1 MSLMILIKTHILIL
15 LGSFSNS
22 CIVSGLIC
30 FKGHFTIFIEE
41 KTLLDLRMF
50 PQRPRPG
57 ETEEDILKQQDKFH
71 GGRKRSK
78 FAESRLKETES
89 SNAPSPPSAVLLQP
103 RIMERDFSGLLQSD
117 PLTQE
122 PSLSSFP
129 STFKLSSQELTEKTN
144 RGQSF
149 FAKAFSKDSLKLK
162 KGPLQ
167 PPPFVELPKR
177 DFGNKSNLLSGSQV
191 FNDIVL
197 QEIHEENIAKLC
209 SMPEEEI
216 LLEKKKILESLDPK
230 IMEFLKRKVS
240 QTKPESIDVIKE
252 EVSDKMEEDASSNNS
267 LEQEKRKW
275 MENITTKE
283 EENDILGLPAR
294 FDFKGE
300 IMEGE
305 KNDDFDAGL
314 HHHGEEPHRA
324 GYTLDEL
331 LTLSRSTFPQQKNLA
346 LETLSAVVRNYKK
359 GLFDGIF
366 DVNILDSLLKSGL
379 IEVLRM
385 GMDEKIESIIFASAN
400 ALSEFL
406 YNECDEVCL
415 DLSFNYFKCYVQP
428 SLPTEVST
436 RGTTSHAEYESE
448 KTELKDSEIIQL
460 DVIYALLRMDI
471 LDRIAY
477 IIMNLNPGVGV
488 TIACLK
494 ILIRIARHTKQSA
507 RTILHHPKLLKQI
520 EKLFLPSLIHSYSS
534 SSNPIRGSPVH
545 LALKLIRI
553 IVSWDINYAV
563 FITSTQKNIGDALL
577 SYIAYDPTSSDHNG
591 PEIPTLEGLSLV
603 LESFRFW
610 QILLRYKL
618 GIDHYLNFYPI
629 LLRQMLYYV
638 NKVDLTDVSPN
649 KKYVYD
655 HGGALIQVLEAAVL
669 NLGTSNHLDWS
680 HFQEIFSLL
689 ETCAKK
695 WCCQVNS
702 LAWSNTLPS
711 SKVAIANMV
720 ASTMRALGTFYW
732 KYSEQKQC
740 IITDLLTN
748 HVRIYVNEILATF
761 FNTVLFKELMNFSFI
776 SSSLN
781 LTSEFEFASGKNRD
795 PKNLPSFG
803 SVVYRGSVVPSISEN
818 SPYNFIVSALYSFLL
833 CKELDKSLVVPDS
846 LLSNFNS
853 NEASLER
860 IIKKSNVSN
869 LLINSNWFTRIEA
882 YYWTLQCFVTAEL
895 KINCP
900 HLRSVGRLSLSFLHT
915 WDDELALELCKK
927 VMFSNTLQLKS
938 EEFTTNKLKKLSLNP
953 TDATTPADELA
964 DFSSLYLKYLF
975 PSASLLQRSK
985 EVFSSSGTPQSLTQ
999 SNAGELLLPRDWPF
1013 LPLLTLHNTRS
1024 ESDSPTTEKEKQEIQ
1039 LCLKWIIIYDC
1050 EDFDPFPGVTFTRL
1064 CTVFLAAP
1072 DLFLDTKI
1080 REYTRIIFQ
1089 KVLTNWKDLDLSKEI
1104 PGTENFFYV
1113 I

>member
-1 MSLMILIKTHILIL
+1 
-15 LGSFSNS
+15 
-22 CIVSGLIC
+22 
-30 FKGHFTIFIEE
+30 
-41 KTLLDLRMF
+41 MF

-167 PPPFVELPKR
+167 PPPFVELPRR

-305 KNDDFDAGL
+305 KNDDFDTGL

-331 LTLSRSTFPQQKNLA
+331 LTLSRSTFPQQKKFSPGNFIC
-346 LETLSAVVRNYKK
+346 S
-359 GLFDGIF
+359 
-366 DVNILDSLLKSGL
+366 DSLLKSGL

-406 YNECDEVCL
+406 YNE
-415 DLSFNYFKCYVQP
+415 SFITHGGFYPRY
-428 SLPTEVST
+428 
-436 RGTTSHAEYESE
+436 TSHAEYESE

-477 IIMNLNPGVGV
+477 IIMNLNPG
-488 TIACLK
+488 
-494 ILIRIARHTKQSA
+494 
-507 RTILHHPKLLKQI
+507 LLKQI

-711 SKVAIANMV
+711 SKVAIANMIY
-720 ASTMRALGTFYW
+720 L
-732 KYSEQKQC
+732 Q
-740 IITDLLTN
+740 II
-748 HVRIYVNEILATF
+748 
-761 FNTVLFKELMNFSFI
+761 
-776 SSSLN
+776 SSLN

-938 EEFTTNKLKKLSLNP
+938 EEFTTDKLKKLSLNP
-953 TDATTPADELA
+953 TDATNPADELA

-985 EVFSSSGTPQSLTQ
+985 EVYSSSGTPQSLTQ

-1104 PGTENFFYV
+1104 PGTENFFTLYSELLNHFSAV
-1113 I
+1113 SYGDELFAEFITLPLAMKYPFKYRFAFWSDHSDDLRVVTLKSHSLPVEEFLTPIENDAQVVKVYFTSLIEGKVTPNRNPFLYKIALHHVRSYRGDDDIIKELKSKVNSDLPIYRELFLEC